1 MSILLSAKRQQARPG
16 SAFEASLGLRVE
28 RERQWLGP
36 LLIWACGLPL
46 CLVLGAVA
54 NYGWHWWHNQPR
66 EERVELREATPLPY
80 RLAANQYEFRT
91 TPFPQAPE
99 PEGPLVET
107 VMPSAP
113 RSSSPLD
120 NMNMEGVSSSLAQ
133 RFRQAVEAGPGL
145 PGAVEAGPG
154 LPGASEIQPLPD
166 SAPPPATPL
175 ADLPSALSAQVP
187 PLRYSSHL
195 YSSTASNPIVTLN
208 GRVFHEGDEVAPGVT
223 LLQILADYSVFR
235 VGSQSFSL
243 ASLTDWNGPQ

>member
-1 MSILLSAKRQQARPG
+1 MSILLSAKRQHDRPG
-16 SAFEASLGLRVE
+16 SAFEASLGLGVE

-80 RLAANQYEFRT
+80 RLAANQYEFT
-91 TPFPQAPE
+91 TVPFPQAPE
-99 PEGPLVET
+99 PEAPLVET
-107 VMPSAP
+107 VMPPAP
-113 RSSSPLD
+113 SSSSPLD
-120 NMNMEGVSSSLAQ
+120 NMNMDGVSSSLAQ
-133 RFRQAVEAGPGL
+133 RFRQAVEA
-145 PGAVEAGPG
+145 EPG

-175 ADLPSALSAQVP
+175 ADLPPALSAQVP
-187 PLRYSSHL
+187 PLRYSSHV
-195 YSSTASNPIVTLN
+195 YSSTASNRIVTLN
-208 GRVFHEGDEVAPGVT
+208 GRDFHEGEEVAPGVT

-243 ASLTDWNGPQ
+243 ASLTDWQGPQ

>member
-80 RLAANQYEFRT
+80 RLAANQYEFTT

-99 PEGPLVET
+99 PEEPLVET

-120 NMNMEGVSSSLAQ
+120 NMNMDGVSSSLAQ
-133 RFRQAVEAGPGL
+133 RFRQAVEA
-145 PGAVEAGPG
+145 EPG

-187 PLRYSSHL
+187 PLRYSSHV
-195 YSSTASNPIVTLN
+195 YSSTASNRIVTLN
-208 GRVFHEGDEVAPGVT
+208 GRDFHEGDEVAPGVT

>member
-36 LLIWACGLPL
+36 LLAWACGLPL
-46 CLVLGAVA
+46 CLILGAAA

-99 PEGPLVET
+99 PEEPLVET
-107 VMPSAP
+107 VMPPAP

-120 NMNMEGVSSSLAQ
+120 NMNMDGVSSSLAQ
-133 RFRQAVEAGPGL
+133 RFRQAVEA
-145 PGAVEAGPG
+145 EPG

-175 ADLPSALSAQVP
+175 ADLPPALSAQVP
-187 PLRYSSHL
+187 PLRYSSHV
-195 YSSTASNPIVTLN
+195 YSSTASNRIVTLN
-208 GRVFHEGDEVAPGVT
+208 GRDFHEGDEVAPGVT

-243 ASLTDWNGPQ
+243 ASLTDWQGPQ

>member
-80 RLAANQYEFRT
+80 RLAANQYEFTT

-99 PEGPLVET
+99 PEEPLVET
-107 VMPSAP
+107 VMPPAP

-133 RFRQAVEAGPGL
+133 RFRQAVEA
-145 PGAVEAGPG
+145 EPG

-187 PLRYSSHL
+187 PLRYSSHV
-195 YSSTASNPIVTLN
+195 YSSTASNRIVTLN
-208 GRVFHEGDEVAPGVT
+208 GRDFHEGDEVAPGVT

-243 ASLTDWNGPQ
+243 ASLTDWQGPQ

>member
-80 RLAANQYEFRT
+80 RLAANPYEFTT

-99 PEGPLVET
+99 PEEPLVET
-107 VMPSAP
+107 VMPPAP

-187 PLRYSSHL
+187 PLRYSSHV
-195 YSSTASNPIVTLN
+195 YSSTASNRIVTLN
-208 GRVFHEGDEVAPGVT
+208 GRDFHEGDEVAPGVT

-243 ASLTDWNGPQ
+243 ASLTDWQGVQ

>member
-80 RLAANQYEFRT
+80 RLAANQYEFTT

-99 PEGPLVET
+99 PEEPLVET
-107 VMPSAP
+107 VMPPAP

-133 RFRQAVEAGPGL
+133 RFRQAVEA
-145 PGAVEAGPG
+145 EPG

-187 PLRYSSHL
+187 PLRYSSHV
-195 YSSTASNPIVTLN
+195 YSSTASNRIVTLN
-208 GRVFHEGDEVAPGVT
+208 GRDFHEGDEVAPGVT

-243 ASLTDWNGPQ
+243 ASLTDWQGVQ

>member
-80 RLAANQYEFRT
+80 RLAANQYEFTT

-99 PEGPLVET
+99 PEEPLVET
-107 VMPSAP
+107 VMPPAP

-133 RFRQAVEAGPGL
+133 RFRQAVEA
-145 PGAVEAGPG
+145 EPG

-187 PLRYSSHL
+187 PLRYSSHV
-195 YSSTASNPIVTLN
+195 YSSTASNRIVTLN
-208 GRVFHEGDEVAPGVT
+208 GRDFHEGDEVAPGVT

>member
-99 PEGPLVET
+99 PEEPLVET
-107 VMPSAP
+107 VMPPAP

-120 NMNMEGVSSSLAQ
+120 NMNMDGVSSSLAQ
-133 RFRQAVEAGPGL
+133 RFRQAVEA
-145 PGAVEAGPG
+145 EPG

-187 PLRYSSHL
+187 PLRYSSHV
-195 YSSTASNPIVTLN
+195 YSSTASNRIVTLN
-208 GRVFHEGDEVAPGVT
+208 GRDFHEGDEVAPGVT

-243 ASLTDWNGPQ
+243 ASLTDWQGPQ

>member
-1 MSILLSAKRQQARPG
+1 MSILLSATRQQARPG

-99 PEGPLVET
+99 PEEPLVET
-107 VMPSAP
+107 VMPPAP

-133 RFRQAVEAGPGL
+133 RFRQAVEA
-145 PGAVEAGPG
+145 EPG

-187 PLRYSSHL
+187 PLRYSSHV
-195 YSSTASNPIVTLN
+195 YSSTASNRIVTLN
-208 GRVFHEGDEVAPGVT
+208 GRDFHEGDEVAPGVT

-243 ASLTDWNGPQ
+243 ASLTDWQGVQ

>member
-80 RLAANQYEFRT
+80 RLAANQYEFTT

-99 PEGPLVET
+99 PEEPLVET
-107 VMPSAP
+107 VMPPAP

-120 NMNMEGVSSSLAQ
+120 NMNMDGVSSSLAQ
-133 RFRQAVEAGPGL
+133 RFRQAVEA
-145 PGAVEAGPG
+145 EPG

-187 PLRYSSHL
+187 PLRYSSHV
-195 YSSTASNPIVTLN
+195 YSSTASNRIVTLN
-208 GRVFHEGDEVAPGVT
+208 GRDFHEGDEVAPGVT

>member
-80 RLAANQYEFRT
+80 RLAANQYEFTT

-99 PEGPLVET
+99 PEEPLVET
-107 VMPSAP
+107 VMPPAP

-120 NMNMEGVSSSLAQ
+120 NMNMDGVSSSLAQ
-133 RFRQAVEAGPGL
+133 RFRQAVEA
-145 PGAVEAGPG
+145 EPG

-187 PLRYSSHL
+187 PLRYSSHV
-195 YSSTASNPIVTLN
+195 YSSTASNRIVTLN
-208 GRVFHEGDEVAPGVT
+208 GRDFHEGDEVAPGVT

-243 ASLTDWNGPQ
+243 ASLTDWQGVQ

>member
-1 MSILLSAKRQQARPG
+1 MSILLSAKRQHDRPG
-16 SAFEASLGLRVE
+16 SAFEASLGLGVE

-36 LLIWACGLPL
+36 LLAWLLGLPV
-46 CLVLGAVA
+46 CLALGAAA
-54 NYGWHWWHNQPR
+54 NYGWHWWHNKPR

-80 RLAANQYEFRT
+80 RLAANQYEFT
-91 TPFPQAPE
+91 TVPFPQAPE
-99 PEGPLVET
+99 PEAPLVET

-120 NMNMEGVSSSLAQ
+120 NMNMDGVSSSLAQ
-133 RFRQAVEAGPGL
+133 RFRQAVEA
-145 PGAVEAGPG
+145 EPG

-175 ADLPSALSAQVP
+175 ADLPPALSAQVP
-187 PLRYSSHL
+187 PLRYSSHV
-195 YSSTASNPIVTLN
+195 YSSTASNRIVTLP
-208 GRVFHEGDEVAPGVT
+208 GRDYHEGDEVAPGVT

-243 ASLTDWNGPQ
+243 ASLTDWQGVQ